1 MLIIIVSKCKAFDIR
16 KYGRKSI
23 QFKPYLRTNNELI
36 PPVKI
41 NKSFF
46 YIGKQYSFGINPGKI
61 KDTMDVIDSIPL
73 HPRNKMM
80 IVARYDYSKLR
91 WNLSIFELS
100 KTCTIQNL
108 DSTVKTYVKSW
119 LDLYRDASFRHL
131 QLPIKKFG
139 IKFLLSSDI
148 YR

>member
-1 MLIIIVSKCKAFDIR
+1 MWHHEYLPLVPICGIFCLSNVFTKWFTWSLLIIIVSKCKAFDIR

-41 NKSFF
+41 NESFF
-46 YIGKQYSFGINPGKI
+46 YLGKQYSFGINPGKI

-73 HPRNKMM
+73 HLRNKMM

-91 WNLSIFELS
+91 WNLSIYLYDP
-100 KTCTIQNL
+100 KPWL
-108 DSTVKTYVKSW
+108 DSEN
-119 LDLYRDASFRHL
+119 
-131 QLPIKKFG
+131 IC
-139 IKFLLSSDI
+139 
-148 YR
+148 